1 MFQPPLKK
9 PLGNPASSS
18 ESAASKQ
25 ARYHLG
31 THNDAAGRLGVHTY
45 HTIPYHC
52 IALHYITLHTYIY
65 IYIHILYIYIY
76 TQIEIEIEIG
86 VEVEVDVHIYI
97 YICKMEHYVCEMA

>member
-1 MFQPPLKK
+1 MKK

-45 HTIPYHC
+45 MPYHTIPYITLHC

-76 TQIEIEIEIG
+76 TDRDRDRDRG
-86 VEVEVDVHIYI
+86 RGRGRCVYI
-97 YICKMEHYVCEMA
+97 YICKMEHYVCKMA